1 MQIQPTHLKSKSDS
15 LQFMWCTYAAT
26 PGVESFVEFAVC
38 LSSFSEFLKDKGLSG
53 LHQTAHELEQ
63 RALSL
68 FEVADRDALPPA
80 TMATLSTEVSTL
92 INRVDLFVAT
102 NQRPVTPCQTT
113 VTTEALTE
121 LWAASS
127 IWFVGNVTPTSE
139 SLTRQ
144 LRDFGLHTAIYAMS
158 DVPLH
163 TVEPKI
169 LVVDVDSMTLDNTC
183 QNIQA
188 LRTRF
193 ASGTL
198 VIHNLHADFF
208 SIKSALRA
216 GADHCFGMA
225 TPAAE
230 ILAKLIEL
238 CAQEEEPPFRV
249 LVVEDSLTASM
260 SIQRTLKQSG
270 IESQAVTD
278 PQEILNGLRSYQP
291 DLVLM
296 DMFMPECTG
305 VEATRVIRQHPEFL
319 STPIVYLS
327 GEGSIGLQVDA
338 LRLGGE
344 YFLTKPF
351 NSVFLNA
358 VVKSKIE
365 RYRALR
371 RTMQHDGLTG
381 LLNHRAI
388 KDRLATAIH
397 LAART
402 NGLLSIAMI
411 DIDHFKH
418 VNDKYGHPIGDQVIR
433 GLAWLLKQRL
443 RKSDLIGRYGGE
455 EFLVVLPDADSNQA
469 HHILDRIRRDFAVI
483 KHTTSEVSFNVSF
496 STGVSGYPAIT
507 CPESLIKDANAALYE
522 AKQRGRNV
530 VVVRG

>member
-1 MQIQPTHLKSKSDS
+1 M
-15 LQFMWCTYAAT
+15 
-26 PGVESFVEFAVC
+26 
-38 LSSFSEFLKDKGLSG
+38 
-53 LHQTAHELEQ
+53 
-63 RALSL
+63 
-68 FEVADRDALPPA
+68 
-80 TMATLSTEVSTL
+80 
-92 INRVDLFVAT
+92 
-102 NQRPVTPCQTT
+102 
-113 VTTEALTE
+113 
-121 LWAASS
+121 
-127 IWFVGNVTPTSE
+127 
-139 SLTRQ
+139 
-144 LRDFGLHTAIYAMS
+144 
-158 DVPLH
+158 
-163 TVEPKI
+163 
-169 LVVDVDSMTLDNTC
+169 
-183 QNIQA
+183 
-188 LRTRF
+188 
-193 ASGTL
+193 
-198 VIHNLHADFF
+198 
-208 SIKSALRA
+208 
-216 GADHCFGMA
+216 
-225 TPAAE
+225 
-230 ILAKLIEL
+230 
-238 CAQEEEPPFRV
+238 
-249 LVVEDSLTASM
+249 
-260 SIQRTLKQSG
+260 
-270 IESQAVTD
+270 
-278 PQEILNGLRSYQP
+278 
-291 DLVLM
+291 
-296 DMFMPECTG
+296 
-305 VEATRVIRQHPEFL
+305 
-319 STPIVYLS
+319 
-327 GEGSIGLQVDA
+327 GLQVDA

-371 RTMQHDGLTG
+371 RSMQHDGLTG

-507 CPESLIKDANAALYE
+507 CPESLIKDADAALYE

>member
-1 MQIQPTHLKSKSDS
+1 MQLQPTDLKNKSDS
-15 LQFMWCTYAAT
+15 LQLKWSTYAT
-26 PGVESFVEFAVC
+26 MPGFELFVEFAVD

-53 LHQTAHELEQ
+53 LHQSAHQLEQ

-68 FEVADRDALPPA
+68 FDEADRGALPA
-80 TMATLSTEVSTL
+80 TTMAALTAEVNSL
-92 INRVDLFVAT
+92 INRVHLFVVT
-102 NQRPVTPCQTT
+102 NQRPVTPHQTPL
-113 VTTEALTE
+113 TTEPPIE
-121 LWAASS
+121 LWSAPS
-127 IWFVGNVTPTSE
+127 IWFIGSTTPTVE
-139 SLTRQ
+139 TLTTQ
-144 LRDFGLHTAIYAMS
+144 LADFGLHTEIYAMG
-158 DVPLH
+158 DLPLH

-169 LVVDVDSMTLDNTC
+169 LVVDAASMPLDNTC

-198 VIHNLHADFF
+198 IIHNLHADFS

-225 TPAAE
+225 TPSAE
-230 ILAKLIEL
+230 VLAKLIEL
-238 CAQEEEPPFRV
+238 CTQEEEPPFRV

-270 IESQAVTD
+270 MESHAVTD
-278 PQEILNGLRSYQP
+278 PREILNRLRSYQP

-296 DMFMPECTG
+296 DMFMPGCTG

-327 GEGSIGLQVDA
+327 GEGSMGLQVDA

-371 RTMQHDGLTG
+371 RSMQHDGLTG

-455 EFLVVLPDADSNQA
+455 EFLVVLPDSDSHQA
-469 HHILDRIRRDFAVI
+469 HHILDRIRRDFAMI
-483 KHTTSEVSFNVSF
+483 QHATSDTSFKVSF

-507 CPESLIKDANAALYE
+507 CPEALIKDADAALYD
-522 AKQRGRNV
+522 AKQRGRNT